1 MMGRNLPRDLK
12 VLSGAFFF
20 LFMGAG
26 AQQQFL
32 LPHLRETTSWGTMQY
47 SLILATVYISFMLWR
62 LGIGH
67 SIRALGEYRSI
78 VLGSLTYTAFVG
90 TVLSSRSYPL
100 TLAMALL
107 WGWGAASLWTTG
119 GTRVLNISRR
129 ERYGTSSGVL
139 YLCTSLGFTLGVV
152 ALGATRTRWGGDAMY
167 GLALGLSLAG
177 NPVLPFLARGGVL
190 PPHRPLGEVLKLM
203 RTRRVKMVGSL
214 QFVSALS
221 FGLLLGTVA
230 DFLPQA
236 YGWRSLLLTASF
248 PLARALTSLGGG
260 TLSDRIGRGKVIAL
274 ALGTSGL
281 ALLTSAGWTT
291 PLSLGLGILILGCQ
305 SGVVPTTSL
314 ALAGDVAEPERRP
327 LVLGAMFFWRD
338 LGVVTAILGGQY
350 LRVALGTIRAPL
362 IAFGLIFLACA
373 VWSLKLEEV
382 R

>member
-1 MMGRNLPRDLK
+1 MGRNLPRDLK

-32 LPHLRETTSWGTMQY
+32 LPHLRETTSWGTMRY
-47 SLILATVYISFMLWR
+47 SLILAVVYISFMFWR
-62 LGIGH
+62 LGIGY
-67 SIRALGEYRSI
+67 SIRILGEYRSI
-78 VLGSLTYTAFVG
+78 VLGSLTYTAFVV
-90 TVLSSRSYPL
+90 TVLSSRCYPL

-107 WGWGAASLWTTG
+107 WGWGAASLWITG
-119 GTRVLNISRR
+119 GTRVLNVSRG

-139 YLCTSLGFTLGVV
+139 YLCTGLGFTLGVV
-152 ALGATRTRWGGDAMY
+152 ALGATRTRWGGDTMY
-167 GLALGLSLAG
+167 GLALGLSLVG
-177 NPVLPFLARGGVL
+177 NFALLFLSRGGGL
-190 PPHRPLGEVLKLM
+190 PPHRPLREVLKLM

-230 DFLPQA
+230 DFLPKA

-260 TLSDRIGRGKVIAL
+260 TLSDRMGRGKVLAL
-274 ALGTSGL
+274 ALGISGL

-338 LGVVTAILGGQY
+338 LGVVTAILGGQC
-350 LRVALGTIRAPL
+350 LSAALGTIRAPL